1 MAPQGAI
8 FLRTHTRHPEGP
20 VRNAADG
27 TRSYSAAI
35 ARSEAT
41 KQSTLSLCSGN
52 GLLRGACHRGRIRA
66 TRWLAMTDFST
77 AKPLCKDDVSSPL
90 IPAGG
95 ETGVHKALVFGQRRD
110 GLPVLIV
117 EL

>member
-8 FLRTHTRHPEGP
+8 FLRKHIRPSCGAGEKCSQWNEIVFFRHCKE
-20 VRNAADG
+20 
-27 TRSYSAAI
+27 RSDAS
-35 ARSEAT
+35 
-41 KQSTLSLCSGN
+41 N
-52 GLLRGACHRGRIRA
+52 GLLRGACHRRRIRA

-95 ETGVHKALVFGQRRD
+95 ETGVHKALVFRQRRD

-117 EL
+117 AL